1 MNEPW
6 TTPDDQILAR
16 VGALT
21 DRFVDYARQGGSNVA
36 RGLETGELAALLCP
50 VCRGCSLMVLNEIYD
65 LPPHA
70 CLTASPRDSQMNAW
84 GS

>member
-21 DRFVDYARQGGSNVA
+21 DRFVDYARQRGSNVA
-36 RGLETGELAALLCP
+36 PGAWKPASGAALL
-50 VCRGCSLMVLNEIYD
+50 VQKYAEGLLMVLNEIYD
-65 LPPHA
+65 PPHA
-70 CLTASPRDSQMNAW
+70 CLTASARQ
-84 GS
+84 

>member
-21 DRFVDYARQGGSNVA
+21 DRFVDYARQRV
-36 RGLETGELAALLCP
+36 
-50 VCRGCSLMVLNEIYD
+50 
-65 LPPHA
+65 
-70 CLTASPRDSQMNAW
+70 
-84 GS
+84 

>member
-21 DRFVDYARQGGSNVA
+21 DRFVDYARQRGSNVA
-36 RGLETGELAALLCP
+36 RGLETGELAALL
-50 VCRGCSLMVLNEIYD
+50 VQKYAEGLLMVLNEIYD
-65 LPPHA
+65 PPHA
-70 CLTASPRDSQMNAW
+70 CLTASARQ
-84 GS
+84 